1 MKRRLFPHGGVARRC
16 HRASYVASS
25 RLALRKKSIRFI
37 LSRYFGSR
45 PLGALKEVRTIGA
58 AVVSAGHAGRARPV
72 RHRGTRRPSGI
83 RRPSSSCGMHLHQT
97 GPRVI
102 VNSDVSH
109 FPASAADGVA
119 SVAGDAVAR
128 SLDASALHSRAPYTS
143 PDIRWTG
150 PQAQQQKSPACAGL
164 SGTTG
169 LDQADLRRRAAKP
182 IPTRPKPI
190 SASVAGSGICL
201 VNEPSLCV

>member
-1 MKRRLFPHGGVARRC
+1 MLPLCRLNTLDAHAQCGIADLAGLQALEAEFFLRHAFAPNRP
-16 HRASYVASS
+16 ASD
-25 RLALRKKSIRFI
+25 
-37 LSRYFGSR
+37 
-45 PLGALKEVRTIGA
+45 
-58 AVVSAGHAGRARPV
+58 
-72 RHRGTRRPSGI
+72 RH
-83 RRPSSSCGMHLHQT
+83 
-97 GPRVI
+97 
-102 VNSDVSH
+102 SDVSH

-119 SVAGDAVAR
+119 SVAVTRWPGR
-128 SLDASALHSRAPYTS
+128 SMCPRFMVERHTLRPISVD
-143 PDIRWTG
+143 G